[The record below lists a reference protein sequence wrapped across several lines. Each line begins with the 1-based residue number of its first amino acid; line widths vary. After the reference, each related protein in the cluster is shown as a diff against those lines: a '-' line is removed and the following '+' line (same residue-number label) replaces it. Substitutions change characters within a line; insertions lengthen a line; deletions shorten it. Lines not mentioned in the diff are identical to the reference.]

1 MRIYR
6 LLASATSY
14 FTHPRLRMPL
24 FEKRGRKQA
33 FLLRGRGREKPS
45 ALRLGPRVLIA
56 VRSLYEETI
65 ASVDAVHVAHAERA
79 RSPHGH
85 SSSVDACRLEWRWH
99 HSSHPGRRS

>member
-1 MRIYR
+1 
-6 LLASATSY
+6 
-14 FTHPRLRMPL
+14 MPL

-65 ASVDAVHVAHAERA
+65 ASVDAVHLAHAERA
-79 RSPHGH
+79 GSPHGH
-85 SSSVDACRLEWRWH
+85 SSTRPRWMPAVL
-99 HSSHPGRRS
+99 SGAGTTATTRSPVLKPRTCFHRI